1 MASFADLAFPP
12 HPTPPL
18 LALAAS
24 LGLGAVATETVVTSA
39 AEASAACAAAA
50 AAAAAA
56 VAPADLAS
64 FPGSGGLR
72 PAPPSLLASSSSA
85 SPTPGPCRTPVIA
98 TRLTLATAD
107 PAEAAAALSPGAPA
121 VSTFT
126 LLALRP
132 LSDRVLAQ
140 ACSGSLAIDIIAL
153 DWTAGGS
160 SGAGTSSG
168 APRLRPAAAK
178 VAVGRGIAFEV
189 PYGPLLGGDAGA
201 RRGVLAGAASLA
213 RATRGAGIVLSSCS
227 PSGGGSAPHLLRSPR
242 DAASLLAVGAGL
254 GRGAALAA
262 VSSRP
267 AALLERGRRRVAAGQ
282 AAAAAAV
289 AAGGGGG
296 VQAAGGGGG
305 GERKRERG

>member
-39 AEASAACAAAA
+39 ADASAACAAAA
-50 AAAAAA
+50 AAAA
-56 VAPADLAS
+56 VAPTDLAS
-64 FPGSGGLR
+64 FPGGGGLR

-107 PAEAAAALSPGAPA
+107 PAEAAAALGPGAPA
-121 VSTFT
+121 ASTFT

-178 VAVGRGIAFEV
+178 AAVGRGIAFEV

-213 RATRGAGIVLSSCS
+213 RATRGAGIVLSS
-227 PSGGGSAPHLLRSPR
+227 SGGGSAPHLLRSPR

-305 GERKRERG
+305 GERKREGG